1 MLVESLERA
10 KRALEEELAS
20 KRPVLEKQP
29 GLQRE
34 NEELAKRVRT
44 LEGELDRSAATLK
57 SSERMVREKENS
69 RREAKRE

>member
-1 MLVESLERA
+1 MESLERA
-10 KRALEEELAS
+10 KRALEEELAR